1 MVAFAVD
8 YLTVAELLE
17 LGGRVLVHSEAVAE
31 LLEGLGFDTSE
42 CVDVVAVEVLVEVQ
56 YVGGR
61 LDGKFIVE
69 TYTLSTYTSTVGGQG
84 ACVLKALDQSVLD
97 GVSRLE
103 GEVVGEG
110 DLCIGTS

>member
-1 MVAFAVD
+1 M
-8 YLTVAELLE
+8 
-17 LGGRVLVHSEAVAE
+17 AE

-84 ACVLKALDQSVLD
+84 AYVLKALDECVLV
-97 GVSRLE
+97 GISRLE
-103 GEVVGEG
+103 
-110 DLCIGTS
+110 